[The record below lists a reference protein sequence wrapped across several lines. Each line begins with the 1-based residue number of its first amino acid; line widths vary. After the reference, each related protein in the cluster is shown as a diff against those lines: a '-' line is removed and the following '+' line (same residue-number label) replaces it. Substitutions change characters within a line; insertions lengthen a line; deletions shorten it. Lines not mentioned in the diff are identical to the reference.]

1 MLTRGFFVAVPFIRF
16 QRKNIVTLKLSEPEM
31 DISDD
36 TDKTYSLL
44 DFKDGVTLRESDPT
58 L

>member
-1 MLTRGFFVAVPFIRF
+1 
-16 QRKNIVTLKLSEPEM
+16 M